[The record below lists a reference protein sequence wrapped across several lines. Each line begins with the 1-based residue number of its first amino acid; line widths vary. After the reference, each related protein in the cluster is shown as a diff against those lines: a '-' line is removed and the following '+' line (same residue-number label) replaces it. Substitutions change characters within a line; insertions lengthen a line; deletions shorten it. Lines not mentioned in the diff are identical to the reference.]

1 MELNKNTITTA
12 VLMPTY
18 GRPEAIKDTLTAC
31 LDLYEKYHFDVYVFD
46 SNGNNETENIIT
58 ELQTKH
64 DNLYYIRLCEFIHL
78 DCKWL
83 DMVRGKYLKKDYDY
97 LYPCGDANS
106 LTKFSI
112 ERVYP
117 YLEQK
122 VDIINMSD
130 FARISKTTEFNK
142 ANDFF
147 NSKNMN
153 IGLWAGAIYNRKTIF
168 DLTDEEWNSAISKWF
183 TCDKEFIG
191 LNGFILERI
200 SLCENLRIVE
210 PSMDGAE
217 PKQVFKRSKFKQAS
231 FWRKD
236 AIKLI
241 AITYPKVYR
250 MLPECYTN
258 VEEKLYKLMLTNF
271 KIQHFKFL
279 KRNSRFN
286 LIDYMNY
293 RKIFK
298 EAGFNVLTIL
308 IFIIALIPSK
318 FYKK

>member
-31 LDLYEKYHFDVYVFD
+31 LDLYKKYHFDVYVFD
-46 SNGNNETENIIT
+46 SNGDNNTEKIIT
-58 ELQTKH
+58 ELQSKH
-64 DNLYYIRLCEFIHL
+64 DNLFYIRLCEFIHL

-83 DMVRGKYLKKDYDY
+83 DMMRGKYLKKQYDY
-97 LYPCGDANS
+97 YYPCGDANS
-106 LTKFSI
+106 LTEYSM
-112 ERVYP
+112 ERIFP
-117 YLEQK
+117 YLQQG
-122 VDIINMSD
+122 VDIVNLQD
-130 FARISKTTEFNK
+130 FARIDKTTEFNN

-147 NSKNMN
+147 NSENMN
-153 IGLWAGAIYNRKTIF
+153 IGLWAGAIYYRKTIF

-231 FWRKD
+231 FWRND

-258 VEEKLYKLMLTNF
+258 VEEKLENL
-271 KIQHFKFL
+271 IQRHFKKGYFRYL

-286 LIDYMNY
+286 VIDYMNY

-298 EAGFNVLTIL
+298 EAGFKVLTSKIL
-308 IFIIALIPSK
+308 KIALLPKS
-318 FYKK
+318 FLKK